1 MPLESH
7 REDGKD
13 HKTHEPPNGRYPFFD
28 RDIWDESAGGA
39 DSVREM
45 RDEESVDDEEWL
57 GAEPEGENR
66 APHGAGVIYVDDCDL
81 SI

>member
-1 MPLESH
+1 VDETP
-7 REDGKD
+7 K
-13 HKTHEPPNGRYPFFD
+13 PPNGRYPFFD
-28 RDIWDESAGGA
+28 RDVWDETAGGE

-57 GAEPEGENR
+57 EAEPEGGTW
-66 APHGAGVIYVDDCDL
+66 APHSAGAIYVDDSDV